1 LFKKKEFYID
11 LELNKIA
18 DLEDTLRNLQEEHA
32 KLLQLV
38 RSRKYF
44 PFLLLPFFSHFF
56 FSGGY
61 LLDPSNGQS
70 SDSISSTSN
79 PPTDTTNITFDHSD
93 VTLTTNSINTTNQI
107 SHQHINNHGS
117 TNQQNYNEQIIH
129 GNQSNIV
136 PNFNTVIQSTTQP
149 FVQNNS
155 NTLVQNNTNLI
166 QPINLVNFNNVSID
180 SIQSFFASQNS
191 VVYLSQASATATTT
205 TTTTT
210 TSSSSSSSSNFNL
223 HESLPSNTHSI
234 LPPPSSSLSE
244 HQISIRPKPSLLH
257 QHQELVPV
265 IPKMKTEHYE
275 SLTRQLSASAAAA
288 TNDTTNLLDNDSND
302 SKQKHPRPIR
312 PRPSSR
318 GHSSQVII
326 YLQCSSKIC

>member
-1 LFKKKEFYID
+1 MKTQFVIFEKKMQDYYNCFV
-11 LELNKIA
+11 LVNK
-18 DLEDTLRNLQEEHA
+18 
-32 KLLQLV
+32 
-38 RSRKYF
+38 
-44 PFLLLPFFSHFF
+44 FFSFF
-56 FSGGY
+56 RLFIDYFLSEG
-61 LLDPSNGQS
+61 LLTDPPNGQS

-79 PPTDTTNITFDHSD
+79 SQTDTTNIRFDHSD

-129 GNQSNIV
+129 GNQSNV
-136 PNFNTVIQSTTQP
+136 TPNFNTVIQSTSQP

-155 NTLVQNNTNLI
+155 NTFVQNNTNVI
-166 QPINLVNFNNVSID
+166 QPINVVNFNNGNID

-191 VVYLSQASATATTT
+191 VVYLSQASATSTTT

-210 TSSSSSSSSNFNL
+210 TSSSSSNFKL

-234 LPPPSSSLSE
+234 LPPPPPPLTSSSSSSSLSE

-257 QHQELVPV
+257 PNQELVPV
-265 IPKMKTEHYE
+265 IPKIRAEHYE
-275 SLTRQLSASAAAA
+275 SLTRHLSASSVA
-288 TNDTTNLLDNDSND
+288 TNDTTNLLDNDSSD
-302 SKQKHPRPIR
+302 SKQKQPRPIR

-318 GHSSQVII
+318 GNSSQVII
-326 YLQCSSKIC
+326 SLQ